1 MISYIPRK
9 PDSWQILFKGAADAI
24 NYDSCNEE
32 VLPFIKKKLFIKN
45 PQVDLNLTLGLLQ
58 MKTEARIG
66 FANVQKGYFITGIR
80 TSSHIYTT
88 FSNFD

>member
-32 VLPFIKKKLFIKN
+32 VLPFIKNLFIKK
-45 PQVDLNLTLGLLQ
+45 PQVDLNLTLGPLQ
-58 MKTEARIG
+58 IKKKQR
-66 FANVQKGYFITGIR
+66 TGQVLPMCKKDIL
-80 TSSHIYTT
+80 
-88 FSNFD
+88 